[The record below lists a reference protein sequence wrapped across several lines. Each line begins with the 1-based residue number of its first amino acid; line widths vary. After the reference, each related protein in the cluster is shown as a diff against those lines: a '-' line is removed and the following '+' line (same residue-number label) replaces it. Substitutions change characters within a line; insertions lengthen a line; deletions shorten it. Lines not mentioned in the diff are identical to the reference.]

1 MRWADNTFVDPRESK
16 EPSADRRMRTSSTLW
31 IVVVLA
37 QFSSV
42 LAGCDNRDA
51 KTEARHAAQST
62 LSLEARP
69 GVDVSHDL
77 HRGKAV
83 FTGKCLTC
91 HGQEHSGA
99 PQLGSAA
106 DWEPRLQQPLDT
118 LIQHAI
124 YGHGLMPPKGGFS
137 HVSDTD
143 VAAAAA
149 YVVSRSERI
158 VASRNRERQA
168 LACQSGPTAC
178 SAIQSDEVLALHM
191 LWMLGNPNAR

>member
-1 MRWADNTFVDPRESK
+1 
-16 EPSADRRMRTSSTLW
+16 MRTLSTLW

-37 QFSSV
+37 QFSLV

-51 KTEARHAAQST
+51 TADAQRAPQST
-62 LSLEARP
+62 LSLAARP

-83 FTGKCLTC
+83 FTGKCLAC
-91 HGQEHSGA
+91 HGREHSGA
-99 PQLGSAA
+99 PQLGSAT

-124 YGHGLMPPKGGFS
+124 NGYGRMPPKGGFS
-137 HVSDTD
+137 RVSDTD
-143 VAAAAA
+143 VAAAVA
-149 YVVSRSERI
+149 YAVNRSERV

-168 LACQSGPTAC
+168 LACQSAPSKC

>member
-1 MRWADNTFVDPRESK
+1 
-16 EPSADRRMRTSSTLW
+16 MRTLSTLW
-31 IVVVLA
+31 VVVVLA
-37 QFSSV
+37 QFSLV

-51 KTEARHAAQST
+51 TVETSRAAQST